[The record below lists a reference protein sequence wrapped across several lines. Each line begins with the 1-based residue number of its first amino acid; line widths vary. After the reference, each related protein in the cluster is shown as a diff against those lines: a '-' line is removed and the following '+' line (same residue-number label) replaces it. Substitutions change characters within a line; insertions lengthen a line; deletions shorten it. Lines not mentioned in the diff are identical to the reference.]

1 MGTCLSLTGASTSID
16 TLDET
21 STLTTSFHHSDE
33 MCVHRV
39 PRRLFL
45 NGSSE
50 VASLFC
56 LQGRKGINQ
65 DAMLLWENFSSRHD
79 AILCGVFDG
88 HGPNGHMVAKKVRDS
103 FPLKLIAQWNMY
115 PPNNNN
121 NDDYN
126 YHTLRKSFQEKLTA
140 VAPTNFATLRESL
153 INACKVMD
161 RELKLHHQI
170 DCSCSGTTAVIV
182 LKLGLNLVI
191 ANVGDSRA
199 VLGTRDLQGS
209 LTAVQLTTDLKPNLP
224 NVSYHRL
231 TYRDEFVILA
241 TDGVWDVLSNK
252 EVVNIVASTPRSK
265 AARVLVDSAI
275 EAWKTR
281 LPITKVDDCTVVC
294 LFIDSESNLRS
305 SSTNT
310 RNVVEYPSAESAVST
325 SNSVK
330 EKEKNIKIQEFDY
343 SDLEAATN
351 GFSDRKLLGKGSH
364 GYVYKAVV
372 GGRPVAVKRPSRPH
386 HGVVSSMTNEV
397 DNEIDI
403 LSKIQSPRL
412 VNLVGFT
419 ANDSRDRLLVVEFM
433 SNGTL
438 YDVLHSSPR
447 PPNWGRRIRL
457 ALQTAKAIDTLHSSN
472 PPVIHRDI
480 KSANVLIDRS
490 YNARLGDFGL
500 ALRGHVDDYKLRSTP
515 PAGTMGYLDPCYVT
529 PDNLSTKTDVF
540 SFGILL
546 LEIISGRKAI
556 DITYSPPSIVDWAIP
571 LIKKG
576 KLLAVYDP
584 RIPPPKDPLVRKH
597 LAVIAAKCVRSCRE
611 RRPSMTEVVTWLCG
625 LCKLLP
631 LHSWNGFNINNP
643 CMMVETVGRP
653 VEAPRSGQFGLEGG
667 NFEGL
672 DRARLSKSAMSGTL
686 SWETSEYGAQ
696 VKNTAVY

>member
-1 MGTCLSLTGASTSID
+1 MGYLYLS
-16 TLDET
+16 
-21 STLTTSFHHSDE
+21 
-33 MCVHRV
+33 CR
-39 PRRLFL
+39 
-45 NGSSE
+45 
-50 VASLFC
+50 
-56 LQGRKGINQ
+56 
-65 DAMLLWENFSSRHD
+65 
-79 AILCGVFDG
+79 
-88 HGPNGHMVAKKVRDS
+88 
-103 FPLKLIAQWNMY
+103 
-115 PPNNNN
+115 
-121 NDDYN
+121 
-126 YHTLRKSFQEKLTA
+126 
-140 VAPTNFATLRESL
+140 
-153 INACKVMD
+153 
-161 RELKLHHQI
+161 
-170 DCSCSGTTAVIV
+170 
-182 LKLGLNLVI
+182 
-191 ANVGDSRA
+191 
-199 VLGTRDLQGS
+199 
-209 LTAVQLTTDLKPNLP
+209 
-224 NVSYHRL
+224 
-231 TYRDEFVILA
+231 
-241 TDGVWDVLSNK
+241 
-252 EVVNIVASTPRSK
+252 
-265 AARVLVDSAI
+265 
-275 EAWKTR
+275 
-281 LPITKVDDCTVVC
+281 
-294 LFIDSESNLRS
+294 
-305 SSTNT
+305 
-310 RNVVEYPSAESAVST
+310 AESAVST
-325 SNSVK
+325 SDSVASSSREK
-330 EKEKNIKIQEFDY
+330 EKEKERSSIKIQEFQY

-372 GGRPVAVKRPSRPH
+372 RGRPVAVKRPSRPH
-386 HGVVSSMTNEV
+386 HHGVVVPRPVVSSSAPVEITNEV

-419 ANDSRDRLLVVEFM
+419 NDSRDRLLVVEFM

-457 ALQTAKAIDTLHSSN
+457 ALQTAKAIDTLHSST

-500 ALRGHVDDYKLRSTP
+500 ALRGHVDDYRLRSTP

-584 RIPPPKDPLVRKH
+584 RIAPPKDPVVRKQ

-611 RRPSMTEVVTWLCG
+611 RRPSMKEVVTWLCG
-625 LCKLLP
+625 LCKLVP
-631 LHSWNGFNINNP
+631 LHSWNGFNNP

-653 VEAPRSGQFGLEGG
+653 VEARNGEFGVEEGK
-667 NFEGL
+667 FEAL
-672 DRARLSKSAMSGTL
+672 DGRLSKSAMRYSRRVYSDLGFSSNLMDLMATTEEPEFLRDSDGVVEHSSKSAEQVSSSRFGSGRYSIRGRNLYKPCGSDKDAFGL
-686 SWETSEYGAQ
+686 SKGQIVVGQNETTSKQNEVSGSNS
-696 VKNTAVY
+696 KNLNLNLNSLVAEVV